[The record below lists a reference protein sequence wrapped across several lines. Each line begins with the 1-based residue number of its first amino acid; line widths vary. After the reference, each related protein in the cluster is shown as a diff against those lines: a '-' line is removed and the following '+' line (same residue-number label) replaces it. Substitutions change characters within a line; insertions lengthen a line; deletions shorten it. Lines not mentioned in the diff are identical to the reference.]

1 LRCYA
6 VAIAFFVALAET
18 EWEVIFRLW
27 QVLEYWVGRGMFQ
40 IFIATLTKVL
50 ARASGETQAES
61 VLHDVASWWLLICG
75 IVYTA
80 AGLLCIG
87 RIKRSHLREV
97 SRRQQAI
104 KDLEVYSL
112 VQNCIVEGMISTSRE
127 LIWNCLIVAKSINP
141 VTITISDSNLNLLS
155 EG

>member
-1 LRCYA
+1 
-6 VAIAFFVALAET
+6 
-18 EWEVIFRLW
+18 
-27 QVLEYWVGRGMFQ
+27 
-40 IFIATLTKVL
+40 
-50 ARASGETQAES
+50 
-61 VLHDVASWWLLICG
+61 
-75 IVYTA
+75 
-80 AGLLCIG
+80 
-87 RIKRSHLREV
+87 LREV
-97 SRRQQAI
+97 RRRQQAI

>member
-1 LRCYA
+1 
-6 VAIAFFVALAET
+6 
-18 EWEVIFRLW
+18 
-27 QVLEYWVGRGMFQ
+27 
-40 IFIATLTKVL
+40 
-50 ARASGETQAES
+50 
-61 VLHDVASWWLLICG
+61 
-75 IVYTA
+75 
-80 AGLLCIG
+80 
-87 RIKRSHLREV
+87 LREV